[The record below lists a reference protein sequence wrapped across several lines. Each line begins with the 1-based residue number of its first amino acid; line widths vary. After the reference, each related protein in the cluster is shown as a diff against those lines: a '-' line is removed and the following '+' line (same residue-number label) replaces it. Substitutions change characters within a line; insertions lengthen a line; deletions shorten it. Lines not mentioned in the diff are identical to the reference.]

1 MMQSPDQLSLN
12 IKLDDSASLDKFISC
27 ESNKN
32 AIDLLKGTLEKDS
45 VSNLFYIW
53 GEEGVGKS
61 YIMQAL
67 NKELTHLN
75 NQTFH
80 LSLND
85 ERINSPDIFK
95 NLGSLDAI
103 LIEKIEL
110 LKKTENWEAQ
120 LFLLINEAL
129 SSETKIYIS
138 SNVVSKDL
146 DIDLK
151 DLKSRLSY
159 FTAIHIPEITQEE
172 KIQALYQSSERR
184 GIKLDKKTIDFI
196 LNHTSRSLSDLL
208 RLLDEID
215 LFSLKKKKKVTPNL
229 IRELLKSKS
238 DNLRR

>member
-1 MMQSPDQLSLN
+1 MQSPDQLSLN
-12 IKLDDSASLDKFISC
+12 IKLDDSASLDKFINC

-85 ERINSPDIFK
+85 ERINSPDILK
-95 NLGSLDAI
+95 NLSSLDAI

-110 LKKTENWEAQ
+110 LKKLKTGR
-120 LFLLINEAL
+120 LI
-129 SSETKIYIS
+129 
-138 SNVVSKDL
+138 
-146 DIDLK
+146 
-151 DLKSRLSY
+151 
-159 FTAIHIPEITQEE
+159 IPT
-172 KIQALYQSSERR
+172 Y
-184 GIKLDKKTIDFI
+184 
-196 LNHTSRSLSDLL
+196 
-208 RLLDEID
+208 
-215 LFSLKKKKKVTPNL
+215 
-229 IRELLKSKS
+229 
-238 DNLRR
+238 